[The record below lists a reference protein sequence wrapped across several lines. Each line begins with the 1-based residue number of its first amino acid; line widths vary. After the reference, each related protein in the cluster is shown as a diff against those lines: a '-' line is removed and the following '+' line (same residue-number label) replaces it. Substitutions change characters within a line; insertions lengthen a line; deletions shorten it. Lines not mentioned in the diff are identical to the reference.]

1 NDAPLTISC
10 INTPLRPILI
20 VKQTAHTGLFLV
32 ILFKDKTRLITYTA
46 HIIPAR
52 RFTENNPIHNG
63 VYYAPFA

>member
-1 NDAPLTISC
+1 MYKYLIKDILT
-10 INTPLRPILI
+10 
-20 VKQTAHTGLFLV
+20 VKQTAYAGLFLV

>member
-1 NDAPLTISC
+1 MYKYSIKV
-10 INTPLRPILI
+10 ILI
-20 VKQTAHTGLFLV
+20 VKRTAHAGLFLV

>member
-1 NDAPLTISC
+1 MYKY
-10 INTPLRPILI
+10 LI
-20 VKQTAHTGLFLV
+20 KTLLIEKRTTNAALFLV
-32 ILFKDKTRLITYTA
+32 ILFKDKTRLITYTP